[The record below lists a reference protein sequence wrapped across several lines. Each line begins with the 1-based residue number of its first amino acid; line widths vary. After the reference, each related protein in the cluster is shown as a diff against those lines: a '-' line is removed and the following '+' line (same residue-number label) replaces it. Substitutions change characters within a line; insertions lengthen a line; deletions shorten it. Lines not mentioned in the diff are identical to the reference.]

1 MSQPIWVLPTVVLQ
15 VHQLLIDEHGGTQ
28 GLRDQGLLDS
38 ALARPEH
45 SLNAPEPEAV
55 TIFEQLAAG
64 HLTESSLAQ
73 WFEHS
78 STPHFPY

>member
-38 ALARPEH
+38 ALARPEQR
-45 SLNAPEPEAV
+45 
-55 TIFEQLAAG
+55 FFY
-64 HLTESSLAQ
+64 Q
-73 WFEHS
+73 WL
-78 STPHFPY
+78 